1 MRLGVLCLGLLA
13 AAAADAQRNKDDD
26 TEATKRAC
34 SVSDCFLERD
44 VRDFEVIDRT
54 HVIVYVGQQRCPFH
68 IELSGALCDLSF
80 APELYFR
87 RSGEVPM
94 ITTGRDDPLGGDPT
108 MPRAARPGDFDTF
121 AIQQRERRDLR
132 ICSND
137 LGIQVHGGLFTESG
151 AGTTTDRF
159 GNPRTDCRVSNVR
172 SITDDQLVEF
182 YVGRGVVPPLPPMG
196 AGEIEVGEQ
205 EEPEEQGQAEQA
217 EEGAEAVG
225 DERPSRRRAARAER
239 GDRN

>member
-13 AAAADAQRNKDDD
+13 ATAADAQRSKDDD

-34 SVSDCFLERD
+34 SVSECFLERD

-54 HVIVYVGQQRCPFH
+54 DVIVYVGPQRCPFH

-94 ITTGRDDPLGGDPT
+94 ITTGRNDPLGDPSG
-108 MPRAARPGDFDTF
+108 PRASRQGDFDPF

-132 ICSND
+132 ICRND
-137 LGIQVHGGLFTESG
+137 LGIQVHGGQFTES
-151 AGTTTDRF
+151 AASGTTTDRF

-205 EEPEEQGQAEQA
+205 EEPEEGEQA
-217 EEGAEAVG
+217 ERAEQGAEG
-225 DERPSRRRAARAER
+225 DGGERPSRRRAARAER
-239 GDRN
+239 GERN